1 MEREK
6 TMAGITGVAGSAA
19 ASANMMAST
28 EYRVFDFRDMFYCP
42 ISMQVAKARGRRKLM
57 C

>member
-1 MEREK
+1 VEREK